1 MGCAAGLF
9 GPQMKEQVAS
19 GWRCWSLWKGQLPE
33 EKLHV
38 LLCSLSAV
46 PPLAAA
52 PSSPHDGEGER
63 LEETGP
69 CPGPFSICI
78 YIPSALQMDFPVI

>member
-1 MGCAAGLF
+1 M
-9 GPQMKEQVAS
+9 
-19 GWRCWSLWKGQLPE
+19 
-33 EKLHV
+33 

-46 PPLAAA
+46 PPLAA
-52 PSSPHDGEGER
+52 PPPPPRDGEGER

-78 YIPSALQMDFPVI
+78 YIPSALQMDFLVI